1 MKKMLA
7 AILATILLVTF
18 AASAFA
24 ELYPTFSGQS
34 AYMDIVVSCTDTT
47 TYTNGRRWTEKTCGA
62 DNHAIYVRHYV
73 DAGYGEYTNH
83 YRGREVDKETGN
95 TIANRGAKWCTV
107 GINVPIQSNNITM
120 WQCYSVSAR
129 GNTNHYDYDGVRS
142 LVLKTNMYVNMDDKP

>member
-18 AASAFA
+18 AAAAFA
-24 ELYPTFSGQS
+24 EPYPTAVGQS
-34 AYMDIVVSCTDTT
+34 AYMDIYVSCTDTT
-47 TYTNGRRWTEKTCGA
+47 TYTDGKRWTQKNDGA

-73 DAGYGEYTNH
+73 GAGYGEYTNH
-83 YRGREVDKETGN
+83 FRGREVDSDGN

-107 GINVPIQSNNITM
+107 GINAPIQSNNITM
-120 WQCYSVSAR
+120 GPWYSVSAR

-142 LVLKTNMYVNMDDKP
+142 LVLKTNMYVNMGTMP